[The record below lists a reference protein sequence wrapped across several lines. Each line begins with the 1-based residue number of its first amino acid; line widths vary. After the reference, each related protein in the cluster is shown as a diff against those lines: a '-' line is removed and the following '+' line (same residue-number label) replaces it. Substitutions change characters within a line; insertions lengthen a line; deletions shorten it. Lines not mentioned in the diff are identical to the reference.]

1 MKSKRSRLRDHK
13 LEASLFKNRA
23 VFAFVCIVFLAG
35 LLVLNIYNLQ
45 VTQHQYYQTRSNSN
59 RIKIIPLPPTRGLI
73 YDRNGVL
80 LAENVP
86 VFSLELVPEK
96 IKNIPKTIERLREVI
111 DITQE
116 QEERFN
122 KNLKR
127 ARRFSS
133 VPLLDNL
140 NDEQVAKFSVN
151 RYKFP
156 GVDVMATLKRHYPYA
171 DILTHSLGYVA
182 RLNESDLN
190 QLISE
195 GKELNYKATRDIG
208 KIGIER
214 YYEDMLHGKVGY
226 QEVEVNSRGRVIRTL
241 KYVPPI
247 PGQDIT
253 LNIDIELQT
262 YIHNLLGGRKGAA
275 VVLDPRDNGV
285 LAMVSS
291 PSYDPN
297 AFIRGISSTTYK
309 ALLNDR
315 DRPLVNRATLGTYSP
330 GSTIKPFV
338 AVAALKEGIITPRTK
353 IRSVGAWRV
362 PNSNARAFRDWLKW
376 GHGNVDVTH
385 SIEQSVNT
393 FFYQIAY
400 DMGIDSLSNWMMM
413 FGFGQSTG
421 IDIFEETS
429 ANMPT
434 RDWKRSRFNKPWYI
448 GDTIPIGIGQG
459 YWTATPIQIANAT
472 SILINDGRKKPIQLL
487 ESVSDHNALTAKE
500 PTEFPPIEGVPSNY
514 WELARYG
521 MYLVNHGK
529 KGTSRRVFQNAPY
542 KSAGKSG
549 TSQVFG
555 LAENEEYDAENIPEH
570 LRDLALFTGFAPYDD
585 PQIVVTVILE
595 NAGGGSFNSAPIVKK
610 IFDHVLLEPSQ

>member
-1 MKSKRSRLRDHK
+1 MRRRNKFRDHK
-13 LEASLFKNRA
+13 LEARLFRSRA
-23 VFAFVCIVFLAG
+23 VFAFICIVLLAG
-35 LLVLNIYNLQ
+35 LLVLNIYCLQ
-45 VTQHQYYQTRSNSN
+45 VTQHEYYQTRSNSN
-59 RIKIIPLPPTRGLI
+59 RIKIIPVPPTRGLI
-73 YDRNGVL
+73 YDRNGII

-96 IKNIPKTIERLREVI
+96 IENISETIEKLRGII
-111 DITQE
+111 DISQE
-116 QEERFN
+116 QEERFK

-133 VPLLDNL
+133 IPLLDNL
-140 NDEQVAKFSVN
+140 NDEQVARFSVN
-151 RYKFP
+151 RYKYP

-182 RLNESDLN
+182 RLNQSDLN
-190 QLISE
+190 RLITE
-195 GKELNYKATRDIG
+195 GKDHNYKATRNIG

-214 YYEDMLHGKVGY
+214 YYEDVLHGKVGY

-241 KYVPPI
+241 KYVPPVS
-247 PGQDIT
+247 GQDIT
-253 LNIDIELQT
+253 LNIDVELQS
-262 YIHNLLGGRKGAA
+262 YIHKLLGGRKGAA
-275 VVLDPRDNGV
+275 VVVDPHDNGV

-297 AFIRGISSTTYK
+297 AFVGGISNHDYK
-309 ALLNDR
+309 ALLTNR
-315 DRPLVNRATLGTYSP
+315 NRPLINRATLGTYSP
-330 GSTIKPFV
+330 GSTIKPFI
-338 AVAALKEGIITPRTK
+338 AVAALKERSITPRTK
-353 IRSVGAWRV
+353 VRSVGAWRV
-362 PNSNARAFRDWLKW
+362 PNSSTRAFRDWLKW
-376 GHGNVDVTH
+376 GHGNVDVTQ

-413 FGFGQSTG
+413 FGFGESTG

-434 RDWKRSRFNKPWYI
+434 RAWKRNRFNKPWYI

-472 SILINDGRKKPIQLL
+472 SILVNNGRKKPLQLL
-487 ESVSDHNALTAKE
+487 DSLSNQNDSTKNKLVES
-500 PTEFPPIEGVPSNY
+500 PPIQGVPSNY

-529 KGTSRRVFQNAPY
+529 NGTSRKVFRNALY

-555 LAENEEYDAENIPEH
+555 LAENEEYDADNTPEH
-570 LRDLALFTGFAPYDD
+570 LRDLALFTGFAPYEE
-585 PQIVVTVILE
+585 PEIVVTVILE

-610 IFDHVLLEPSQ
+610 IFDQVLIK

>member
-1 MKSKRSRLRDHK
+1 MKSKRSRLRDHE

-45 VTQHQYYQTRSNSN
+45 VTKHQYYQTRSNSN

-86 VFSLELVPEK
+86 VLSLELVPEK
-96 IKNIPKTIERLREVI
+96 IKNIPKTIERLREII
-111 DITQE
+111 DISQE

-122 KNLKR
+122 TNLKR

-156 GVDVMATLKRHYPYA
+156 GVDVMAMLKRHYPYA
-171 DILTHSLGYVA
+171 DILTHSLGYVG

-190 QLISE
+190 RFISE
-195 GKELNYKATRDIG
+195 GKELNYKATRNIG

-226 QEVEVNSRGRVIRTL
+226 QEVEVNSRGRVIRVL

-297 AFIRGISSTTYK
+297 AFVSGISRAAYK

-338 AVAALKEGIITPRTK
+338 AVAALNEGIITPRTK

-362 PNSNARAFRDWLKW
+362 PNSNSRAFRDWLKW
-376 GHGNVDVTH
+376 GHGSVDVTH

-459 YWTATPIQIANAT
+459 YWTTTPIQIANAT
-472 SILINDGRKKPIQLL
+472 SILINDGRKKPIRLL
-487 ESVSDHNALTAKE
+487 DSVSGHNASTAKE

-514 WELARYG
+514 WVLARYG

-529 KGTSRRVFQNAPY
+529 KGTSRKVFRNAPY

-570 LRDLALFTGFAPYDD
+570 LRDLALFTGFAPYND